1 VVDKA
6 AAAAVEVVVEEV
18 RALDREAGRAM
29 EVEVEAEVVVARAG
43 VEVAEEEEVVVA
55 VVEEED
61 LALARVTVAGRV
73 MALDLEEGK
82 AKAPHE
88 HGGYRFFYITPFT
101 IICVMK

>member
-1 VVDKA
+1 M

-18 RALDREAGRAM
+18 KAPDRGVGQAM
-29 EVEVEAEVVVARAG
+29 EAEAEAVAARAG
-43 VEVAEEEEVVVA
+43 VEVAEEEVEVVAA

-61 LALARVTVAGRV
+61 LALARVMVAGRV

-88 HGGYRFFYITPFT
+88 HGGYRFFYIAPFT
-101 IICVMK
+101 IICAMK